1 MTSLDKYIIVI
12 GQVKESVRYVLKDL
26 YPLEVILYITDTE
39 DLKDLNI
46 PKRQIKKMINLT

>member
-12 GQVKESVRYVLKDL
+12 GQAKESVRYVLKDL

-39 DLKDLNI
+39 DLKHLNI